1 MKDGTND
8 LFRRQH
14 GVISRT
20 DALAAGLSNRHIQ
33 YRLASGL
40 WIAIHPGVF
49 RHASHP
55 VTPEQQILA
64 AVLAAGP
71 GAAASHQAAAYLWG
85 LLAWPEAGRRPAVT
99 VQRPA
104 SPRPHGFDLHRAV
117 ELDWARVRHQ
127 KGIPCTDPL
136 RTLASLGA
144 VDDGALV
151 DRAIDR
157 ALAKR
162 LVTMKAI
169 ELELSRQSKQGR
181 RGVGILRQ
189 RLATRGYIG
198 APHPSV
204 LESRALL
211 FLARYRIPV
220 ARSEVVVGPDGEY
233 RVDFSL
239 VPPVML
245 EVDGYVWHFSPEH
258 QDRDHD
264 RRNHLKLCGI
274 DLYVTNWRQLSHRE
288 VELAQLL
295 RQATDRARRSA

>member
-1 MKDGTND
+1 MKDATND

-14 GVISRT
+14 GVISRS
-20 DALAAGLSNRHIQ
+20 DALATGLSNRHVQ
-33 YRLASGL
+33 HRLASGL
-40 WIAIHPGVF
+40 WIAVHAGVF

-55 VTPEQQILA
+55 ETPEQQILA

-85 LLAWPEAGRRPAVT
+85 LLTWSEAGRRAAVT

-117 ELDWARVRHQ
+117 ELDRARVRHQ
-127 KGIPCTDPL
+127 KGIPCLDPL
-136 RTLASLGA
+136 QTLAGLGA
-144 VDDGALV
+144 GSDGVLV

-169 ELELSRQSKQGR
+169 ELELVRQSRQGR

-189 RLATRGYIG
+189 RLASRGYIG
-198 APHPSV
+198 GPHPSV
-204 LESRALL
+204 LESRALA

-220 ARSEVVVGPDGEY
+220 ERSEVVVGPEGEY

-258 QDRDHD
+258 QDRDHE
-264 RRNHLKLCGI
+264 RRNRLKLLGI
-274 DLYVTNWRQLSHRE
+274 DLYVTNWRQLSRRE
-288 VELAQLL
+288 AELADLL
-295 RQATDRARRSA
+295 RQATDRAPRSA